1 MRYPP
6 DAWKKAKAVD
16 KGTITE
22 ETLAELLTAAEDE
35 DDEED

>member
-6 DAWKKAKAVD
+6 DAWKKEKAVD
-16 KGTITE
+16 KGAITE

-35 DDEED
+35 DDGED